1 MAVICCDRIGGF
13 EGFEASDLWRSD
25 LCRPIF
31 GWSCSQ
37 PGFFSA
43 KNSLEIDDFPGRPKA
58 HGNHGWS
65 DPEELP
71 MTVLQAVPTHLWPS
85 LLVKKTLMCHCCVTD
100 ASSFPSISLVFLL
113 QQQHSAASQ
122 AMCLAAS
129 WKTWWTTSS
138 PRRARSRRQ
147 KRRNPRPP
155 ARTFNSSTLEE
166 SLRLKFSEVSNRY
179 SVYNIYI

>member
-1 MAVICCDRIGGF
+1 MGLKGLKPVTC
-13 EGFEASDLWRSD
+13 EGVTI
-25 LCRPIF
+25 RPIF

-37 PGFFSA
+37 
-43 KNSLEIDDFPGRPKA
+43 PGRPKA

-100 ASSFPSISLVFLL
+100 ASSFPSISLVFLP

-129 WKTWWTTSS
+129 WTTWWTTSS

-155 ARTFNSSTLEE
+155 ARTFNSSTLEK

-179 SVYNIYI
+179 SVYIVCIYSVYIYIYIYILYI